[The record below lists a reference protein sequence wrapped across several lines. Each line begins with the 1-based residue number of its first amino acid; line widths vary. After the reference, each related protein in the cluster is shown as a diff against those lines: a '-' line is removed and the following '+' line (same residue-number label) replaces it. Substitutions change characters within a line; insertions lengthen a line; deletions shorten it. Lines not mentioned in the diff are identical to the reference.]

1 MVATDSIGGTP
12 THGVQADSPLTGIFI
27 VCNFVVFLL
36 SFLFKVI
43 RRTKRNTENVNS
55 KIKTHINT
63 GFIALLSTITG
74 QFNVGLIFSQKRW
87 THGAGRGEY
96 NSTLPCPARYRAFSA
111 ASSPHL
117 TEKSFENASERI
129 PEHPLCTKPQYLR
142 NRRFIVHCKQR
153 IQRVP
158 E

>member
-111 ASSPHL
+111 IPRHIPRKNLRECPS
-117 TEKSFENASERI
+117 NAFLR
-129 PEHPLCTKPQYLR
+129 HPLSQTS
-142 NRRFIVHCKQR
+142 
-153 IQRVP
+153 
-158 E
+158 